1 LRAVRDSE
9 MRMPGARSDE
19 NVLATT
25 EVQLAYE
32 VRETSRALLQAL
44 KTRLEAHKITLGQY
58 FFIRQL
64 ELQEGVSQAQISG
77 SLQTTTAASVPTI
90 DALERRGL
98 IKRVRDLDDR
108 RVTRIFLTPKGRVL
122 WKKLTGYAY
131 ELGCTAATG
140 LSVRQMQTLR
150 SLLAVLRTNLEHAP
164 ALERAV

>member
-1 LRAVRDSE
+1 
-9 MRMPGARSDE
+9 MPGVRTDG

-32 VRETSRALLQAL
+32 VRETSRVLLHGL
-44 KTRLEAHKITLGQY
+44 KTHLDAHKITLAQY
-58 FFIRQL
+58 FFMRQL

-122 WKKLTGYAY
+122 WKKLTGHAY
-131 ELGCTAATG
+131 VVSCRAVAG
-140 LSVRQMQTLR
+140 LSARQIQTARGLLATLR
-150 SLLAVLRTNLEHAP
+150 ANLERAP
-164 ALERAV
+164 ELERAV